1 MKVAIIGLGVIGAV
15 HAELIVNRGDEL
27 TALCD
32 VDPAVLASAQEKW
45 AKDAHLYTDYKEM
58 LAKEAL
64 DVVHICTPHYL
75 HTEMIVEALAHNV
88 NTLCEKPLCI
98 HLEDIDRILAAEES
112 SSAILGVCHQNRY
125 LASNRF
131 AKAYLADKKIRA
143 AHGSVVWKRDAAY
156 YAADAWR
163 GKWATEGG
171 GSLINQ
177 ALHTLDLTM
186 WFSGDP
192 ERALATAANLTLK
205 NEIEVE
211 DTIFARFAGDVPFTF
226 LGTNVSEA
234 DMPVE
239 ITIRLEDYTTVTVL
253 PSAVLIN
260 GVPVPAVSG
269 GKKEAYGKDC
279 YGSGHEALIDDFH
292 SAAEEGRHVPID
304 GREGARVIRLIL
316 AAYESARTNQE
327 VKIKR

>member
-32 VDPAVLASAQEKW
+32 VDPAVLASAQDKW
-45 AKDAHLYTDYKEM
+45 AKDAHLYTDYKDM

-98 HLEDIDRILAAEES
+98 RHEDIDRILAAEES

-125 LASNRF
+125 LASNLF
-131 AKAYLADKKIRA
+131 AMEYLKDKELRA
-143 AHGSVVWKRDAAY
+143 AHGSVVWHRDAAY
-156 YAADAWR
+156 YASGAWR
-163 GKWATEGG
+163 GKWETEGG

-192 ERALATAANLTLK
+192 ESALATAANLTLK
-205 NEIEVE
+205 DEIEVE
-211 DTIFARFAGDVPFTF
+211 DTIFARFAGKVPFTF
-226 LGTNVSEA
+226 LGTNVSVA

-239 ITIRLEDYTTVTVL
+239 ITLRLADGTVLTVL
-253 PSAVLIN
+253 PSTMLIN
-260 GVPVPAVSG
+260 GVPVPSATTKKTAH
-269 GKKEAYGKDC
+269 GKEC

-292 SAAEEGRHVPID
+292 TCVAEGRHFPID

-316 AAYESARTNQE
+316 AAYESARENKE
-327 VKIKR
+327 VKIK

>member
-1 MKVAIIGLGVIGAV
+1 MRTAIIGLGVIGKV
-15 HAELIVNRGDEL
+15 HASLLFAMKEEIV
-27 TALCD
+27 ALCD
-32 VDPAVLASAQEKW
+32 TDETRAAQAKEKW
-45 AKDAHLYTDYKEM
+45 AQSAEIYTDYKEM
-58 LAKEAL
+58 LEKAKP

-75 HTEMIVEALAHNV
+75 HADMVVDALSRNINV
-88 NTLCEKPLCI
+88 LCEKPLCI
-98 HLEDIDRILAAEES
+98 RHEDIDRILAAEDA

-125 LASNRF
+125 LASNLF
-131 AKAYLADKKIRA
+131 TKDYLKDKKIRA
-143 AHGSVVWKRDAAY
+143 AHGSVVWHRNADY

-192 ERALATAANLTLK
+192 DQVLATAANLTLK

-211 DTIFARFAGDVPFTF
+211 DTIFARFSGEVPFTF
-226 LGTNVSEA
+226 LGTNTSAA

-239 ITIRLEDYTTVTVL
+239 ITLRLEDYTTITVL
-253 PSAVLIN
+253 PSTVLIN
-260 GVPVPAVSG
+260 GVPVPGATV
-269 GKKEAYGKDC
+269 KKEAHGKEC
-279 YGSGHEALIDDFH
+279 YGSGHEALIADFH
-292 SAAEEGRHVPID
+292 ACAKEGRRFPID

-316 AAYESARTNQE
+316 AAYESARTQE
-327 VKIKR
+327 EIKIK

>member
-1 MKVAIIGLGVIGAV
+1 MRSAIIGLGVIGKV
-15 HAELIVNRGDEL
+15 HANLIAKRGDEIV
-27 TALCD
+27 ALCD
-32 VDPAVLASAQEKW
+32 IDESRALAAKETW
-45 AKDAHLYTDYKEM
+45 AKDAVLYTDYKKM
-58 LAKEAL
+58 LEEAKPEI
-64 DVVHICTPHYL
+64 VHICTPHYL
-75 HTEMIVEALAHNV
+75 HAEMVIEALERGIHV
-88 NTLCEKPLCI
+88 LCEKPLCI
-98 HLEDIDRILAAEES
+98 RLDDIDRILEAEKT

-125 LASNRF
+125 LASNLF
-131 AKAYLADKKIRA
+131 TKDYLKDKKIRA

-163 GKWATEGG
+163 GKWETEGG

-186 WFSGDP
+186 WFAGDP
-192 ERALATAANLTLK
+192 ESALATAANLSLK

-226 LGTNVSEA
+226 LGTNTSAA

-239 ITIRLEDYTTVTVL
+239 ITLRLEDYTTVTVL
-253 PSAVLIN
+253 PSTVLIN
-260 GVPVPAVSG
+260 GVPVPSATV
-269 GKKEAYGKDC
+269 KKEAYGKEC

-292 SAAEEGRHVPID
+292 TCAREGRHFPID

-316 AAYESARTNQE
+316 AAYESARTNKE
-327 VKIKR
+327 VKIK